1 MARNIEQIM
10 ELFQSGPEWG
20 MSKLSPPDKASL
32 LELQKTY
39 PLPEDY
45 VKIQSVTDGFVLFQ
59 AGDYRMNDLKFIL
72 KTRSW
77 VPYNLGLMDSV
88 VTVGYFMGYDIVI
101 NQRESR
107 TASYL
112 YAGDSG
118 SDFIRIGTITDFF
131 NGLIESKG
139 ELPFWESK
147 GQELFDFS
155 ADNLPQNPGVLEV
168 PARGRRIVSTRPYYP
183 SPEEI
188 HRNGLDRVVTVEYSN
203 GTETIFFLRDGERID

>member
-77 VPYNLGLMDSV
+77 VPYNL
-88 VTVGYFMGYDIVI
+88 
-101 NQRESR
+101 
-107 TASYL
+107 
-112 YAGDSG
+112 
-118 SDFIRIGTITDFF
+118 
-131 NGLIESKG
+131 
-139 ELPFWESK
+139 
-147 GQELFDFS
+147 
-155 ADNLPQNPGVLEV
+155 
-168 PARGRRIVSTRPYYP
+168 
-183 SPEEI
+183 
-188 HRNGLDRVVTVEYSN
+188 
-203 GTETIFFLRDGERID
+203 